1 MSKQCLVCGRTTEN
15 VTATEPCPGCGRIYA
30 KAEAMTR
37 DQLLAAREAYRGG
50 AKPKPL
56 DQASSPAVFREREA
70 RTAAAAQAEAERVR
84 RERAEERESKLR
96 EKGQRQRA
104 AVLRREGMNGDAVYL
119 VGIHMPFKNILA
131 TVFKF
136 ALAGVLV
143 SVVMAPLLAMAWA
156 FGLGMLVVWI
166 TGGAQ

>member
-1 MSKQCLVCGRTTEN
+1 MSKKCLVCGRATEN
-15 VTATEPCPGCGRIYA
+15 VTETDACPACGRIYA
-30 KAEAMTR
+30 KVEAMTR
-37 DQLLAAREAYRGG
+37 DQVLAARDAYRAG
-50 AKPKPL
+50 AKPKPV
-56 DQASSPAVFREREA
+56 DQVPGAAVFKERQA
-70 RTAAAAQAEAERVR
+70 RTAAAVQAEADKVR
-84 RERAEERESKLR
+84 RERDDARESKLR

-104 AVLRREGMNGDAVYL
+104 ALLRREGMNGDAVYL

-136 ALAGVLV
+136 AFAGVLV
-143 SVVMAPLLAMAWA
+143 SVVMAPILALAWA